1 MSALAI
7 DAAPFYPPHVKPCAK
22 PLLRFPFSLVKL
34 LRNNLEAIPEQAYR
48 DPLVI
53 APGPPRMAFFTGTE
67 LVKTL
72 LLARPAEFPKG
83 ALQVD
88 VFKPMFGNA
97 MISSEGRDWRWQRGA
112 AAPLFRHQE
121 L

>member
-53 APGPPRMAFFTGTE
+53 APGPPCMAFFTGTE
-67 LVKTL
+67 LVTSSM
-72 LLARPAEFPKG
+72 RTSRSTAEK
-83 ALQVD
+83 
-88 VFKPMFGNA
+88 A
-97 MISSEGRDWRWQRGA
+97 MLERSIR
-112 AAPLFRHQE
+112 
-121 L
+121 